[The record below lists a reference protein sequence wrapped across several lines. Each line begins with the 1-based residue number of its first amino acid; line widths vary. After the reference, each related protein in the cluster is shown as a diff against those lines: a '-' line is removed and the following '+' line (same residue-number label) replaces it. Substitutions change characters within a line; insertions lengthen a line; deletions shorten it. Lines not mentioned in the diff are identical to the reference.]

1 MIESEVIREVNH
13 PAWPLVWQIY
23 GESFPRY
30 EQRQSQHQ
38 PQKMRD
44 PRYHCQIF
52 YQDGLLLGFI
62 FWWAC
67 GEQVYIEHLA
77 INPALRGR
85 NYGSRLLAEFC
96 ERAGKTVILEI
107 DPPEDEIAIRR
118 LRFYQGL
125 GFCLND
131 YAHLHPPYHS
141 DYQGHALRVLSYPRL
156 LEEEAYQR
164 FNSMLVETVMEHG
177 LSCKTGMFIAR

>member
-1 MIESEVIREVNH
+1 VAAGLADLWREFSPHH

-131 YAHLHPPYHS
+131 YAHLHP
-141 DYQGHALRVLSYPRL
+141 L

-177 LSCKTGMFIAR
+177 

>member
-1 MIESEVIREVNH
+1 
-13 PAWPLVWQIY
+13 
-23 GESFPRY
+23 
-30 EQRQSQHQ
+30 
-38 PQKMRD
+38 MRD

-67 GEQVYIEHLA
+67 GEQIYIEHLA

-131 YAHLHPPYHS
+131 YAHLHPPYHP
-141 DYQGHALRVLSYPRL
+141 DYEGHALRVLSYPKL

-164 FNSMLVETVMEHG
+164 FNQMLVETVMDHG
-177 LSCKTGMFIAR
+177 

>member
-1 MIESEVIREVNH
+1 
-13 PAWPLVWQIY
+13 
-23 GESFPRY
+23 
-30 EQRQSQHQ
+30 
-38 PQKMRD
+38 MRD

-67 GEQVYIEHLA
+67 GEQIYIEHLA

-131 YAHLHPPYHS
+131 YAHVHPPYQP
-141 DYQGHALRVLSYPRL
+141 DYEGHALRVLSYPAL
-156 LEEEAYQR
+156 LDEEDYLR
-164 FNSMLVETVMEHG
+164 FNRVMVEEVMDHG
-177 LSCKTGMFIAR
+177 

>member
-67 GEQVYIEHLA
+67 GEQIYIEHLA

-85 NYGSRLLAEFC
+85 KPPAGRIL
-96 ERAGKTVILEI
+96 RAG
-107 DPPEDEIAIRR
+107 RQNR
-118 LRFYQGL
+118 
-125 GFCLND
+125 
-131 YAHLHPPYHS
+131 HS
-141 DYQGHALRVLSYPRL
+141 RDRS
-156 LEEEAYQR
+156 
-164 FNSMLVETVMEHG
+164 
-177 LSCKTGMFIAR
+177 ARG